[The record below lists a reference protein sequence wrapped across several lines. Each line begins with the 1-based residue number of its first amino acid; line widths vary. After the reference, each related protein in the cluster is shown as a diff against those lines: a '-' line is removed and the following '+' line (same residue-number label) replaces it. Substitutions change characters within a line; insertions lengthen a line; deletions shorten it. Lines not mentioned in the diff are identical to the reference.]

1 MKVSFFP
8 KSKIGKW
15 SSYLFL
21 VEVAMIIIFY
31 SILAIFDVKGGDT
44 FFSNPE
50 LFIPLLIAWVSG
62 AAAFVFGVIS
72 TIKNKPKSILV
83 IAITLITLLT
93 TWFGIAEIVFP
104 H

>member
-15 SSYLFL
+15 ALSFFL
-21 VEVAMIIIFY
+21 TQVVLMIIFF
-31 SILAIFDVKGGDT
+31 SIMTIFDVKGGDT

-50 LFIPLLIAWVSG
+50 LAIPLILAWVSG
-62 AAAFVFGVIS
+62 ALAFVFGCIT
-72 TIKNKPKSILV
+72 TIKDKPKSIL
-83 IAITLITLLT
+83 ILLITLLT
-93 TWFGIAEIVFP
+93 LMTTLFGILEIAAP